1 MAIVKDARV
10 ASITPRVTEAYE
22 AHEYTPGEV
31 LSASVLNTTETGL
44 AKTNAAVRALE
55 QPTIKVNTLE
65 AGELASA
72 SYANGE
78 FTFNV
83 PKGDTGAQG
92 EQGPQGIQGPKGD
105 KGDTGD
111 VGPQGP
117 QGATGETGPQG
128 PKGDK
133 GDKGE
138 TGAQGE
144 PGPKG
149 DTGTAG
155 AKGEKG
161 DKGETGAAGKNGASV
176 RVSATAVT
184 ASSQNPLTGLT
195 PSNDVLPVAQGDLVL
210 DLTTS
215 AIYSITAVDGTNY
228 TVGAAVGMLTQE

>member
-10 ASITPRVTEAYE
+10 ASVTPRATEAYE
-22 AHEYTPGEV
+22 AHEYTTGEV

-92 EQGPQGIQGPKGD
+92 EQGPKGEKGDTGAQGPKGD
-105 KGDTGD
+105 TG
-111 VGPQGP
+111 
-117 QGATGETGPQG
+117 ATGPQG

-138 TGAQGE
+138 TGAQG
-144 PGPKG
+144 PKG
-149 DTGTAG
+149 DTGDAG
-155 AKGEKG
+155 PQGEKG
-161 DKGETGAAGKNGASV
+161 EQGDPGAQGPAGATGARGPGWFS
-176 RVSATAVT
+176 SPTAVT
-184 ASSQNPLTGLT
+184 ASSQNALTGLR
-195 PSNDVLPVAQGDLVL
+195 PSNDVIPAAIGDQVV

-215 AIYSITAVDGTNY
+215 QVFVITAVDGTNY
-228 TVGAAVGMLTQE
+228 TVGAAVGTLLV

>member
-10 ASITPRVTEAYE
+10 ASVTPRATEAYE
-22 AHEYTPGEV
+22 AHEYTTGEV

-65 AGELASA
+65 AGEPASA
-72 SYANGE
+72 TYANGE

-92 EQGPQGIQGPKGD
+92 EQGPKGEKGDTGAQGPKGD
-105 KGDTGD
+105 TG
-111 VGPQGP
+111 
-117 QGATGETGPQG
+117 ATGPQG

-133 GDKGE
+133 GEQGE
-138 TGAQGE
+138 PGAQGE

-149 DTGTAG
+149 DTGAAG
-155 AKGEKG
+155 AK
-161 DKGETGAAGKNGASV
+161 
-176 RVSATAVT
+176 
-184 ASSQNPLTGLT
+184 
-195 PSNDVLPVAQGDLVL
+195 GDLVL

-228 TVGAAVGMLTQE
+228 TVGAAVGNLV

>member
-10 ASITPRVTEAYE
+10 ASVTPRVTEAYE

-65 AGELASA
+65 AGEPASA

-92 EQGPQGIQGPKGD
+92 EQGPKGEKGDTGAQGPKGD

-117 QGATGETGPQG
+117 QGE
-128 PKGDK
+128 
-133 GDKGE
+133 KGE
-138 TGAQGE
+138 TGAQG
-144 PGPKG
+144 PKGDKG

-161 DKGETGAAGKNGASV
+161 DKGDTGAAGKNGASI
-176 RVSATAVT
+176 RASATAVT
-184 ASSQNPLTGLT
+184 ASSRNVLTGLQPGNSVT
-195 PSNDVLPVAQGDLVL
+195 PVAIGDLVV

-215 AIYSITAVDGTNY
+215 SMYCITAVDGTHY
-228 TVGAAVGMLTQE
+228 TVGAAVGKLIQE

>member
-10 ASITPRVTEAYE
+10 ASVTPRATEAYE
-22 AHEYTPGEV
+22 AHEYTTGEV

-65 AGELASA
+65 AGEPASA
-72 SYANGE
+72 TYANGE

-92 EQGPQGIQGPKGD
+92 E
-105 KGDTGD
+105 
-111 VGPQGP
+111 
-117 QGATGETGPQG
+117 QG

-149 DTGTAG
+149 DTGA
-155 AKGEKG
+155 A
-161 DKGETGAAGKNGASV
+161 GAAGKNGVSV
-176 RVSATAVT
+176 RASATAVT
-184 ASSQNPLTGLT
+184 ASSQNPLTGLQ
-195 PSNDVLPVAQGDLVL
+195 PSNSVIPVAIGDLVL
-210 DLTTS
+210 DMTTS
-215 AIYSITAVDGTNY
+215 QMYVITAVDGTNY
-228 TVGAAVGMLTQE
+228 TVGAAVGNLTQE

>member
-92 EQGPQGIQGPKGD
+92 EQGPKGEKGDTGAQGPKGD

-117 QGATGETGPQG
+117 QGPQGATGETGPQG
-128 PKGDK
+128 PKGD
-133 GDKGE
+133 
-138 TGAQGE
+138 T
-144 PGPKG
+144 G
-149 DTGTAG
+149 DTGPQ
-155 AKGEKG
+155 GEKG
-161 DKGETGAAGKNGASV
+161 EQGEQGPAGATGARGPGWFS
-176 RVSATAVT
+176 SPTAVT
-184 ASSQNPLTGLT
+184 ASSQNALTGLR
-195 PSNDVLPVAQGDLVL
+195 PSNDVIPAAIGDQVV

-215 AIYSITAVDGTNY
+215 QVFVITAVDGTNY
-228 TVGAAVGMLTQE
+228 TVGAAVGMLIQE

>member
-10 ASITPRVTEAYE
+10 ASVTPRATEAYE
-22 AHEYTPGEV
+22 AHEYTTGEV

-65 AGELASA
+65 AGEPASA
-72 SYANGE
+72 TYANGE

-83 PKGDTGAQG
+83 PKGDTGA
-92 EQGPQGIQGPKGD
+92 
-105 KGDTGD
+105 
-111 VGPQGP
+111 
-117 QGATGETGPQG
+117 TGPQG

-133 GDKGE
+133 GEKGE

-149 DTGTAG
+149 DTGVAG

-161 DKGETGAAGKNGASV
+161 DKGDTGVQGAQGPAGATGARGPGWFS
-176 RVSATAVT
+176 SPTAVT
-184 ASSQNPLTGLT
+184 ASAQNALTGLR
-195 PSNDVLPVAQGDLVL
+195 PSNDVIPVAIGDQVI

-215 AIYSITAVDGTNY
+215 QVFVITAVDDTNY
-228 TVGAAVGMLTQE
+228 TVGAAVGNLV

>member
-10 ASITPRVTEAYE
+10 ASVTPRVTEAYE

-65 AGELASA
+65 AGEPASA

-92 EQGPQGIQGPKGD
+92 EQGPKGEKGD
-105 KGDTGD
+105 KGDTGA
-111 VGPQGP
+111 QGP
-117 QGATGETGPQG
+117 KGDTGATGPQG
-128 PKGDK
+128 PK

-149 DTGTAG
+149 DTGAAG

-161 DKGETGAAGKNGASV
+161 DKGDTGDTGAKGATGAAGKNGVSIRA
-176 RVSATAVT
+176 SATAVI
-184 ASSQNPLTGLT
+184 ASSRNVLTGLQPGNSVT
-195 PSNDVLPVAQGDLVL
+195 PVAIGDLVV

-215 AIYSITAVDGTNY
+215 SMYCITAVDGTHY
-228 TVGAAVGMLTQE
+228 TVGAAVGKLIQE

>member
-10 ASITPRVTEAYE
+10 ASVTPRATEAYE
-22 AHEYTPGEV
+22 AHEYTTGEV

-65 AGELASA
+65 AGEPASA
-72 SYANGE
+72 TYANGE

-92 EQGPQGIQGPKGD
+92 EQGPKGEKGDTGAQGPKGD
-105 KGDTGD
+105 TG
-111 VGPQGP
+111 
-117 QGATGETGPQG
+117 ATGPQG

-149 DTGTAG
+149 DTGAAG

-161 DKGETGAAGKNGASV
+161 DKGDAGAKGAAGEAGKNGASV

-228 TVGAAVGMLTQE
+228 TVGAAVGNLV

>member
-10 ASITPRVTEAYE
+10 ASVTPRVTEAYE
-22 AHEYTPGEV
+22 AHEFTTGEV
-31 LSASVLNTTETGL
+31 LSASVLNTTEIGL

-65 AGELASA
+65 AGEPASA
-72 SYANGE
+72 TYANGE

-92 EQGPQGIQGPKGD
+92 EQGPKGEKGD
-105 KGDTGD
+105 KGDTGA
-111 VGPQGP
+111 QGP
-117 QGATGETGPQG
+117 KGDTGATGPQG
-128 PKGDK
+128 PK

-149 DTGTAG
+149 DAGAAG

-161 DKGETGAAGKNGASV
+161 DKGETGAKGATGAAGKNGASV

-215 AIYSITAVDGTNY
+215 AIYSITAVDDTNY
-228 TVGAAVGMLTQE
+228 TVGAAVGNLV

>member
-22 AHEYTPGEV
+22 AHEYMTGEV
-31 LSASVLNTTETGL
+31 LSASVLNSTEVGL

-65 AGELASA
+65 AGEPASA

-133 GDKGE
+133 
-138 TGAQGE
+138 
-144 PGPKG
+144 P
-149 DTGTAG
+149 AG
-155 AKGEKG
+155 
-161 DKGETGAAGKNGASV
+161 
-176 RVSATAVT
+176 
-184 ASSQNPLTGLT
+184 SQA
-195 PSNDVLPVAQGDLVL
+195 LPQSLLAHRTL
-210 DLTTS
+210 
-215 AIYSITAVDGTNY
+215 
-228 TVGAAVGMLTQE
+228 

>member
-10 ASITPRVTEAYE
+10 ASVTPRATEAYE
-22 AHEYTPGEV
+22 AHEYTTGEV

-65 AGELASA
+65 AGEPASA
-72 SYANGE
+72 TYANGE

-92 EQGPQGIQGPKGD
+92 EQGPKGEKGDTGAQGPKGD
-105 KGDTGD
+105 TG
-111 VGPQGP
+111 
-117 QGATGETGPQG
+117 ATGPQG

-133 GDKGE
+133 GEKGE

-149 DTGTAG
+149 DTGAAG

-161 DKGETGAAGKNGASV
+161 DKGDAGAAGAAGKNGVSIRA
-176 RVSATAVT
+176 SATAVT
-184 ASSQNPLTGLT
+184 ASSQNPLTGLQ
-195 PSNDVLPVAQGDLVL
+195 PSNSVIPVAIGDLVL
-210 DLTTS
+210 DMTTS
-215 AIYSITAVDGTNY
+215 QMYVITAVDSTNY
-228 TVGAAVGMLTQE
+228 TVGVAVGNLTQE

>member
-10 ASITPRVTEAYE
+10 ASVTPRVTEAYE
-22 AHEYTPGEV
+22 AHEFTTGEV
-31 LSASVLNTTETGL
+31 LSASVLNTTEIGL

-92 EQGPQGIQGPKGD
+92 EQGPKGEKGDTGAQGPKGD

-117 QGATGETGPQG
+117 QGPQGATGETGPQG
-128 PKGDK
+128 PKGDT
-133 GDKGE
+133 GDAGSQGEKGE
-138 TGAQGE
+138 QGDPGAQGE
-144 PGPKG
+144 QGP
-149 DTGTAG
+149 AG
-155 AKGEKG
+155 A
-161 DKGETGAAGKNGASV
+161 TGARGPGWFS
-176 RVSATAVT
+176 SPTAVT
-184 ASSQNPLTGLT
+184 ASSQNALTGLR
-195 PSNDVLPVAQGDLVL
+195 PSNDVIPAAIGDQVV

-215 AIYSITAVDGTNY
+215 QVFVITAVDGTNY
-228 TVGAAVGMLTQE
+228 TVGAAVGTLV

>member
-10 ASITPRVTEAYE
+10 ASVTPRVTEAYE

-65 AGELASA
+65 AGEPASA
-72 SYANGE
+72 TYANGE

-92 EQGPQGIQGPKGD
+92 EQGPKGEKGD
-105 KGDTGD
+105 KGDTGA
-111 VGPQGP
+111 QGP
-117 QGATGETGPQG
+117 KGDTGATGPQG
-128 PKGDK
+128 PK

-149 DTGTAG
+149 DAGAAG

-161 DKGETGAAGKNGASV
+161 DKGETGAKGATGAAGKNGASV

-215 AIYSITAVDGTNY
+215 AIYSITAVDDTNY
-228 TVGAAVGMLTQE
+228 TVGAAVGNLV

>member
-10 ASITPRVTEAYE
+10 ASVTPRATEAYE
-22 AHEYTPGEV
+22 AHEYTTGEV

-65 AGELASA
+65 AGEPASA
-72 SYANGE
+72 TYANGE

-92 EQGPQGIQGPKGD
+92 EQGPKGEKGDTGAQGPKGD
-105 KGDTGD
+105 TG
-111 VGPQGP
+111 
-117 QGATGETGPQG
+117 ATGPQG

-149 DTGTAG
+149 DTGAAG

-161 DKGETGAAGKNGASV
+161 DKGDAGAEGAAGAAGKNGASV

-195 PSNDVLPVAQGDLVL
+195 PSNDVLPVAKGDLVL

-215 AIYSITAVDGTNY
+215 AIYSITAVDDTTY
-228 TVGAAVGMLTQE
+228 TVGAAVGTLV

>member
-10 ASITPRVTEAYE
+10 ASVTPRATEAYE
-22 AHEYTPGEV
+22 AHEYTTGEV

-65 AGELASA
+65 AGEPASA
-72 SYANGE
+72 TYANGE

-92 EQGPQGIQGPKGD
+92 EQGPKGEKGDTGAQGPKGD
-105 KGDTGD
+105 KG
-111 VGPQGP
+111 
-117 QGATGETGPQG
+117 E
-128 PKGDK
+128 
-133 GDKGE
+133 KGE

-149 DTGTAG
+149 DTGAAG

-161 DKGETGAAGKNGASV
+161 DKGDAGAAGAAGKNGVSIRA
-176 RVSATAVT
+176 SATAVT
-184 ASSQNPLTGLT
+184 ASSQNPLTGLQ
-195 PSNDVLPVAQGDLVL
+195 PSNSVIPVAIGDLVL
-210 DLTTS
+210 DMTTS
-215 AIYSITAVDGTNY
+215 QMYVITAVDSTNY
-228 TVGAAVGMLTQE
+228 TVGVAVGNLTQE